1 MNDDWMDNPLE
12 VDDFI
17 NSLEEETKDQKNG
30 SDGRPPRGG
39 GSGSGMLIV
48 GAVLILIVIAIL
60 VMLFE
65 KLG

>member
-30 SDGRPPRGG
+30 SDGRPPGGG
-39 GSGSGMLIV
+39 GSGCGMLIV